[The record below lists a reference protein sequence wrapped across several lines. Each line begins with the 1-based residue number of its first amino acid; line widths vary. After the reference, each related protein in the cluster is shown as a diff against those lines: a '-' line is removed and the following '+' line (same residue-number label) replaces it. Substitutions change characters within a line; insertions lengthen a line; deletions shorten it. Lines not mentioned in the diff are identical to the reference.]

1 MGMYMSGVASRT
13 WGSWARKEFW
23 FLFWTRLM
31 DSMPPA
37 MTVSMPSTMICL
49 AAAETAMSPDEH
61 WRSMDWPE
69 TLTGRPAA
77 MATWRPT
84 LNPCVPCWR
93 AEPTMTSSTSAGS
106 IPARETTASMAG
118 AAMVGA
124 GVSLKAPR

>member
-1 MGMYMSGVASRT
+1 MGMYMAGVASRT
-13 WGSWARKEFW
+13 LGSWARKTFW

-37 MTVSMPSTMICL
+37 STVSMPSTMICL
-49 AAAETAMSPDEH
+49 AAMETAIRPEEH
-61 WRSMDWPE
+61 WRSTDWPE

-77 MATWRPT
+77 AATWRPT

-93 AEPTMTSSTSAGS
+93 AEPTMTSSISAGS
-106 IPARETTASMAG
+106 IPARATTSFTTG
-118 AAMVGA
+118 AAMLGE